1 MSDFILRRADVSE
14 SDAVA
19 ALQRLSREV
28 AMPFMRGLHTVEE
41 DRTFFRE
48 QVFPICDIWVAE
60 RAAELTGMCAFRPG
74 WLDHLYVAPGHQRGG
89 IGTALL
95 SKALETNDELYLWV
109 FQGNA
114 AAIRFYEQRGFMLVR
129 RTDGRNN
136 EERQPDALY
145 QFNR

>member
-1 MSDFILRRADVSE
+1 
-14 SDAVA
+14 
-19 ALQRLSREV
+19 
-28 AMPFMRGLHTVEE
+28 
-41 DRTFFRE
+41 
-48 QVFPICDIWVAE
+48 
-60 RAAELTGMCAFRPG
+60 
-74 WLDHLYVAPGHQRGG
+74 
-89 IGTALL
+89 L